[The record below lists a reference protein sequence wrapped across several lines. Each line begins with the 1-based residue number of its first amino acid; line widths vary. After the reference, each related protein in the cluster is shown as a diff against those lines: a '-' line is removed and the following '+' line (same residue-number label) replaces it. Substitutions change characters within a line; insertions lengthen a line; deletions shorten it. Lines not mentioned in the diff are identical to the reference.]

1 MKWTKIIK
9 NISQEQD
16 KVYLQLGVVSFYT
29 QCAFNKKILKGF
41 EDKAQNQTRI
51 RIIRQHIGVS
61 RCYLHFWGIAAATAI
76 TQSLSER

>member
-1 MKWTKIIK
+1 MKGTKIIK

-16 KVYLQLGVVSFYT
+16 KVYLQLWVVSFYT

-51 RIIRQHIGVS
+51 RIIR
-61 RCYLHFWGIAAATAI
+61 
-76 TQSLSER
+76 